1 MIYIM
6 HVSGVYSSIIC
17 AEKTKFRNKKISVRE
32 VNERSP
38 TRENLTTMDEEL
50 NGIVMFLQN

>member
-1 MIYIM
+1 M